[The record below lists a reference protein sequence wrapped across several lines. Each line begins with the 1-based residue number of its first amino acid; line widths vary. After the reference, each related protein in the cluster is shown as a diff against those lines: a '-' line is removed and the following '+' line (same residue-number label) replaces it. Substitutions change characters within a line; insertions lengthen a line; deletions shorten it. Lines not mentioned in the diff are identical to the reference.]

1 MDGNSN
7 KMDIGNKIKEL
18 RNKKGLTQEEL
29 ADRCELSKGFIS
41 QLENDLTSPS
51 IATLIDILQCLGTD
65 LKHFFNDAGDEQIVF
80 GAEDYFEKIDQEL
93 HNKIEWII
101 PNAQKNMM
109 EPIRVTL
116 EPEGSTY
123 PDQPHEG
130 EEFGY
135 VLSGAVTVI
144 IGDRSIKAKKG
155 EASIISRTQ
164 SIISKHAAKAA
175 RSFCGSALRPT
186 FKKPVGFS
194 RKRSVTDL
202 LYAGGILRCPKN

>member
-1 MDGNSN
+1 MDSNSTR
-7 KMDIGNKIKEL
+7 MEIGSKIREL
-18 RNKKGLTQEEL
+18 RNQKGLTQEEL

-51 IATLIDILQCLGTD
+51 ITTLIDILQCLGTN
-65 LKHFFNDAGDEQIVF
+65 LKNFFNDADDEQIVF
-80 GAEDYFEKIDQEL
+80 HDEDFFEKTDAEL

-116 EPEGSTY
+116 EPGGSTY

-135 VLSGAVTVI
+135 VLSGTVTIVI
-144 IGDRSIKAKKG
+144 GNRSMKAKKG
-155 EASIISRTQ
+155 EAFYYTPNSEHYIKTNGKSGAVFLWISTPPN
-164 SIISKHAAKAA
+164 
-175 RSFCGSALRPT
+175 F
-186 FKKPVGFS
+186 
-194 RKRSVTDL
+194 
-202 LYAGGILRCPKN
+202 

>member
-1 MDGNSN
+1 MENTSARMDL
-7 KMDIGNKIKEL
+7 GNKIKEL

-51 IATLIDILQCLGTD
+51 IATLIDILQCLGSN
-65 LKHFFNDAGDEQIVF
+65 LKDFFNDADDEQIVF
-80 GAEDYFEKIDQEL
+80 GPEDFFEKIDTEL

-116 EPEGSTY
+116 EAGGSTY
-123 PDQPHEG
+123 PDLPHEG

-135 VLSGAVTVI
+135 VLQGSVAI
-144 IGDRSIKAKKG
+144 HIGSQVFRAKKG
-155 EASIISRTQ
+155 ESFYFVPDKKHFLS
-164 SIISKHAAKAA
+164 SKAGAVLLWVSSPP
-175 RSFCGSALRPT
+175 SF
-186 FKKPVGFS
+186 
-194 RKRSVTDL
+194 
-202 LYAGGILRCPKN
+202 